1 MNQRKY
7 MRPVI
12 RYQSQLLY
20 RKSYKPTRKTIRTVA
35 RPIRIRPVKR
45 LDFAFCPV
53 NRFGV
58 KPRLEIKRRAASE

>member
-1 MNQRKY
+1 

-20 RKSYKPTRKTIRTVA
+20 RKSYKPSRRTVRTIT

-45 LDFAFCPV
+45 LDFTFCPA
-53 NRFGV
+53 NQFGV
-58 KPRLEIKRRAASE
+58 KPRLTNRL

>member
-1 MNQRKY
+1 

-12 RYQSQLLY
+12 RSQSQLLY
-20 RKSYKPTRKTIRTVA
+20 RKSYKPSRKPSRPIT

-45 LDFAFCPV
+45 LDFTFCPV

-58 KPRLEIKRRAASE
+58 KPKLIEAPQCSRTEPG